1 VEKDRKKTEEQKLL
15 KDRITEEEKS
25 WLLQQAKE
33 LVRQAEENGI
43 DMDGVIMIPG
53 WLQGNELREYLIEQY
68 LIKYPD
74 LDEDKLLREI
84 EDAVQT
90 IEHWDETPSIEITR
104 RHWELARTD
113 VDELRRD
120 LMEQYRRVYPE
131 KTDNEL
137 IPEVE
142 EYIELLK
149 EAALVKLAQ
158 KKQ

>member
-1 VEKDRKKTEEQKLL
+1 
-15 KDRITEEEKS
+15 
-25 WLLQQAKE
+25 
-33 LVRQAEENGI
+33 
-43 DMDGVIMIPG
+43 MDGVIMIPG
-53 WLQGNELREYLIEQY
+53 WLQGDELREYLIEQY

-90 IEHWDETPSIEITR
+90 IEHWDEMPSIEITR
-104 RHWELARTD
+104 RHRELALTD
-113 VDELRRD
+113 VDELRMD

>member
-1 VEKDRKKTEEQKLL
+1 VEKDRKKTEEHKPL

-74 LDEDKLLREI
+74 LDENKLLREI
-84 EDAVQT
+84 EDTVQT

-104 RHWELARTD
+104 RHWELALTD

-131 KTDNEL
+131 KADDEL

-142 EYIELLK
+142 ESIELLK

-158 KKQ
+158 EKQ